1 MCYSAQVYEQ
11 FAKYVRQFGAD
22 IDIHQFVKLYVD
34 RRDGAKVKIP
44 KAMDANFANPQ
55 TAEERQIKALIEEY
69 NAGQAMKF
77 EQELFAQTKRL
88 NDADRVLLT
97 KTTKAATESKRIATD
112 KISKAKLALDDLRRT
127 ELKDRDSRIFPG
139 NYAPVVVMENGRRVV
154 KPMRYQCRPM
164 GKPSFYDNK
173 YPGTYNARRDNL
185 EGFWKG
191 TFGVS
196 HGIMVVSTYYENVE
210 GEDGKNKVLQF
221 TPRDHSDI
229 LVACL
234 WSHWTDP
241 NGKEPD
247 LLSFAAITDE
257 PEPEVLAAGHDRSI
271 VNLKPEHLE
280 AWLSPTDDL
289 RALHAIFDDQ
299 QHPHYEYK
307 LAQAA

>member
-34 RRDGAKVKIP
+34 RRDGAKIKIP

-55 TAEERQIKALIEEY
+55 TAEEREIKILIEEH

-88 NDADRVLLT
+88 NDADRTLLA

-112 KISKAKLALDDLRRT
+112 KISKAKLALDDIRRT
-127 ELKDRDSRIFPG
+127 ELKERDSRIFPG
-139 NYAPVVVMENGRRVV
+139 NYAPVMVMENGRRVI

-191 TFGVS
+191 TFGMS

-210 GEDGKNKVLQF
+210 GEDGRNKVLQF
-221 TPRDHSDI
+221 TPRDQSDI

-234 WSHWTDP
+234 WSHWIDP
-241 NGKEPD
+241 SGKEPD

-257 PEPEVLAAGHDRSI
+257 PGPEVLAAGHDRGI
-271 VNLKPEHLE
+271 INLKPEHLD
-280 AWLSPTDDL
+280 AWLSPSGDL
-289 RALHAIFDDQ
+289 QALHAIFEDQ
-299 QHPHYEYK
+299 QRPHYEYR